1 MATLAPIPRLRA
13 DRYDLAAPVVL
24 DTGARRL
31 EAVIARVGVLRYP
44 WGREYVPASTL
55 ADPAWLSS
63 LAGVP
68 LLYAGDAHP
77 DRPWTIE
84 DSAGAERVGVVLSA
98 RYDADREAV
107 VAEVVVDTAE
117 GVELLA
123 RGVRGVS
130 PWYTAETD
138 TAPGVAPSGEAYDLT
153 QTRRTAANHVVL
165 TSSPRGGPGVE
176 VRADA
181 TGDPV
186 DPKDEIV
193 KVEGEAP
200 EAPEVEIE
208 VEAEKPEP
216 EAGAAAAL
224 VAALLEALAPQHAAM
239 MERMDAMSQI
249 LQGNPNLWAAA
260 GDLFVKNMDWP
271 GAQEMAQ
278 RLKKMIDPKLLQE
291 DDDPALQAANQQI
304 QAMQAQMEQMYNMLQ
319 NVGKSMEA
327 QKLRIDEYNAETK
340 RIQAVQAG
348 MTPDQVQDVVMQTL
362 KDVMT
367 AGDMVVAQQMGMTQ

>member
-1 MATLAPIPRLRA
+1 MTITAPIPRLRA

-24 DTGARRL
+24 DTGARRV
-31 EAVIARVGVLRYP
+31 EAVIARVGVLAYP

-55 ADPAWLSS
+55 SDPAWLSS

-68 LLYAGDAHP
+68 LLYARDGHP

-98 RYDADREAV
+98 RYDSASETV

-138 TAPGVAPSGEAYDLT
+138 AAPGVTPRGEAYDLT

-181 TGDPV
+181 LNTESMM
-186 DPKDEIV
+186 DETIKEGEAV
-193 KVEGEAP
+193 VPEVEVEVEAEAP
-200 EAPEVEIE
+200 EASVEG
-208 VEAEKPEP
+208 P
-216 EAGAAAAL
+216 AAAL
-224 VAALLEALAPQHAAM
+224 VAALLEALAPHHAAM
-239 MERMDAMSQI
+239 MERMDAMCARMDAMMGNAPASPDMRADTRSVRLAWREVETAARVVGVELGDDLTLTAARRAVASGLGVERADALSGPELSATLRAARVVLSSPRRDAWSRVAADTRADARPAIPSLDHQI
-249 LQGNPNLWAAA
+249 
-260 GDLFVKNMDWP
+260 
-271 GAQEMAQ
+271 
-278 RLKKMIDPKLLQE
+278 
-291 DDDPALQAANQQI
+291 
-304 QAMQAQMEQMYNMLQ
+304 
-319 NVGKSMEA
+319 
-327 QKLRIDEYNAETK
+327 
-340 RIQAVQAG
+340 
-348 MTPDQVQDVVMQTL
+348 
-362 KDVMT
+362 
-367 AGDMVVAQQMGMTQ
+367 

>member
-1 MATLAPIPRLRA
+1 MDSTAPIPRLRA

-24 DTGARRL
+24 DTGARRV
-31 EAVIARVGVLRYP
+31 EAVIARVGVLPYP

-68 LLYAGDAHP
+68 LLYARDGHP

-98 RYDADREAV
+98 RYDAASEAV

-138 TAPGVAPSGEAYDLT
+138 AAPGVTPGGEVYDLT

-165 TSSPRGGPGVE
+165 TSTPRGGPGVE

-181 TGDPV
+181 ATNTGSSM
-186 DPKDEIV
+186 DEEM
-193 KVEGEAP
+193 KVEGEGAP
-200 EAPEVEIE
+200 APEIE
-208 VEAEKPEP
+208 VELEAETP
-216 EAGAAAAL
+216 EAPPAPEGAAAAL
-224 VAALLEALAPQHAAM
+224 VASLLEALAPQHAAM
-239 MERMDAMSQI
+239 MEKMDAMCARMDAIM
-249 LQGNPNLWAAA
+249 GGAPAAA
-260 GDLFVKNMDWP
+260 EMRADSRAVRLAWREVETAARVVGVELPDDLTLTAARRKVATGLGVERADALTGPELSATLRAARVVLSSPRRDAWSRV
-271 GAQEMAQ
+271 AADT
-278 RLKKMIDPKLLQE
+278 RADSR
-291 DDDPALQAANQQI
+291 PAVPSLDH
-304 QAMQAQMEQMYNMLQ
+304 L
-319 NVGKSMEA
+319 V
-327 QKLRIDEYNAETK
+327 
-340 RIQAVQAG
+340 
-348 MTPDQVQDVVMQTL
+348 
-362 KDVMT
+362 
-367 AGDMVVAQQMGMTQ
+367 

>member
-1 MATLAPIPRLRA
+1 MTILALIPRLRA

-24 DTGARRL
+24 DTGARRV
-31 EAVIARVGVLRYP
+31 EAVIARVGVLAYP

-55 ADPAWLSS
+55 SDPAWLSS

-68 LLYAGDAHP
+68 LLYARDGHP

-98 RYDADREAV
+98 RYDAASEAV

-138 TAPGVAPSGEAYDLT
+138 AAPGVTPRGEAYDLT

-181 TGDPV
+181 LNTESNMDETMKEGEAPV
-186 DPKDEIV
+186 PQ
-193 KVEGEAP
+193 VEVEVEAEAP
-200 EAPEVEIE
+200 EAP
-208 VEAEKPEP
+208 AE
-216 EAGAAAAL
+216 GAAAAL
-224 VAALLEALAPQHAAM
+224 ISALLEALAPQHAAM
-239 MERMDAMSQI
+239 MERMDGMMQRLDAMLPAAPAEEVRADTRSVR
-249 LQGNPNLWAAA
+249 LAWREVETAARVVGVELGDDLTLTAARRKVAA
-260 GDLFVKNMDWP
+260 GLGVERAD
-271 GAQEMAQ
+271 
-278 RLKKMIDPKLLQE
+278 
-291 DDDPALQAANQQI
+291 ALSGPELSATLRAA
-304 QAMQAQMEQMYNMLQ
+304 
-319 NVGKSMEA
+319 
-327 QKLRIDEYNAETK
+327 R
-340 RIQAVQAG
+340 
-348 MTPDQVQDVVMQTL
+348 VVL
-362 KDVMT
+362 SSPRRD
-367 AGDMVVAQQMGMTQ
+367 AWSRVAADTRADARPSVPSLDHLV

>member
-1 MATLAPIPRLRA
+1 MATLTPIPRLRA

-138 TAPGVAPSGEAYDLT
+138 ADPGVAPSGEAYDLT

-239 MERMDAMSQI
+239 MERMDAMYQRLDAMMPAAPAEGDAMRADSRSVR
-249 LQGNPNLWAAA
+249 LAWRDVERAARVVGVELADDLTLTAARRKVAA
-260 GDLFVKNMDWP
+260 GLGVERADALS
-271 GAQEMAQ
+271 GAELVATI
-278 RLKKMIDPKLLQE
+278 RAAHAVLASPRRDAWSRVAA
-291 DDDPALQAANQQI
+291 DTRADSRPAVPSLDH
-304 QAMQAQMEQMYNMLQ
+304 L
-319 NVGKSMEA
+319 V
-327 QKLRIDEYNAETK
+327 
-340 RIQAVQAG
+340 
-348 MTPDQVQDVVMQTL
+348 
-362 KDVMT
+362 
-367 AGDMVVAQQMGMTQ
+367 

>member
-1 MATLAPIPRLRA
+1 MDSTAPIPRLRA

-24 DTGARRL
+24 DTGARRV
-31 EAVIARVGVLRYP
+31 EAVIARVGVLPYP

-55 ADPAWLSS
+55 SDPAWLSS

-68 LLYAGDAHP
+68 LLYARDGHP

-98 RYDADREAV
+98 RYDAASEAV

-138 TAPGVAPSGEAYDLT
+138 AAPGVTPGGEVYDLT

-181 TGDPV
+181 TGSSM
-186 DPKDEIV
+186 DEEMKI
-193 KVEGEAP
+193 EGEGAP
-200 EAPEVEIE
+200 APEIE
-208 VEAEKPEP
+208 VELEAETP
-216 EAGAAAAL
+216 EAPPAPEGAAAAL
-224 VAALLEALAPQHAAM
+224 VASLLEALAPQHAAM
-239 MERMDAMSQI
+239 MERMDGMM
-249 LQGNPNLWAAA
+249 
-260 GDLFVKNMDWP
+260 K
-271 GAQEMAQ
+271 
-278 RLKKMIDPKLLQE
+278 
-291 DDDPALQAANQQI
+291 
-304 QAMQAQMEQMYNMLQ
+304 
-319 NVGKSMEA
+319 
-327 QKLRIDEYNAETK
+327 RIDAMYPAAPAEGDAM
-340 RIQAVQAG
+340 RADSRAVRLAWREVETAARVVG
-348 MTPDQVQDVVMQTL
+348 VELPDDLTLTAARRKVATGLGVERADALTGPELSATLRAARVVL
-362 KDVMT
+362 SSPRRD
-367 AGDMVVAQQMGMTQ
+367 AWSRVAADTRADARPPVPSLDHQI

>member
-1 MATLAPIPRLRA
+1 MGTPIPIPRLRA

-24 DTGARRL
+24 DTGARRV
-31 EAVIARVGVLRYP
+31 EAVIARVGVLAYP

-68 LLYAGDAHP
+68 LLYARDGHP

-98 RYDADREAV
+98 RYDAASEAV

-130 PWYTAETD
+130 PWYSAETD
-138 TAPGVAPSGEAYDLT
+138 AAPGVTSGGEAYDLT

-181 TGDPV
+181 VNTESTM
-186 DPKDEIV
+186 DENEKPPEV
-193 KVEGEAP
+193 PEVEVEIEAP
-200 EAPEVEIE
+200 EAPE
-208 VEAEKPEP
+208 APEGP
-216 EAGAAAAL
+216 AAAL
-224 VAALLEALAPQHAAM
+224 VAAILEALAPQHAAM
-239 MERMDAMSQI
+239 MERMDAMVARMDAMAPPAADMRADSRAVR
-249 LQGNPNLWAAA
+249 LAWREVEAAA
-260 GDLFVKNMDWP
+260 RVVGVDL
-271 GAQEMAQ
+271 A
-278 RLKKMIDPKLLQE
+278 
-291 DDDPALQAANQQI
+291 DDLSLTAARRAVAAGLGVERADALTGPELSATLRAA
-304 QAMQAQMEQMYNMLQ
+304 
-319 NVGKSMEA
+319 
-327 QKLRIDEYNAETK
+327 R
-340 RIQAVQAG
+340 AVLAS
-348 MTPDQVQDVVMQTL
+348 PRRD
-362 KDVMT
+362 
-367 AGDMVVAQQMGMTQ
+367 AWSRVAADTRADARPPVPSLDHLV

>member
-1 MATLAPIPRLRA
+1 MTILALIPRLRA

-24 DTGARRL
+24 DTGARRV
-31 EAVIARVGVLRYP
+31 EAVIARVGVLAYP

-55 ADPAWLSS
+55 SDPAWLSS

-68 LLYAGDAHP
+68 LLYARDGHP

-98 RYDADREAV
+98 RYDAASEAV

-138 TAPGVAPSGEAYDLT
+138 AAPGVTPRGEAYDLT

-181 TGDPV
+181 ANTESMM
-186 DPKDEIV
+186 DETMKEGEAV
-193 KVEGEAP
+193 VPEVEVEVEAEAP
-200 EAPEVEIE
+200 EAP
-208 VEAEKPEP
+208 AE
-216 EAGAAAAL
+216 GAAAAL
-224 VAALLEALAPQHAAM
+224 ISALLEALAPQHAAM
-239 MERMDAMSQI
+239 MERMDSMMQRLDAMLPAAPAEEVRADTRSVR
-249 LQGNPNLWAAA
+249 LAWREVETAARVVGVELADDLTLTAARRKVAA
-260 GDLFVKNMDWP
+260 GLGVERAD
-271 GAQEMAQ
+271 
-278 RLKKMIDPKLLQE
+278 
-291 DDDPALQAANQQI
+291 ALSGPELSATLRATRVVLSSPRRDAWSRVAADTRADARPSVPSLDHQI
-304 QAMQAQMEQMYNMLQ
+304 
-319 NVGKSMEA
+319 
-327 QKLRIDEYNAETK
+327 
-340 RIQAVQAG
+340 
-348 MTPDQVQDVVMQTL
+348 
-362 KDVMT
+362 
-367 AGDMVVAQQMGMTQ
+367 